1 MKENHSADKNCE
13 SDQDK
18 SSCPKSNTDTSVGTE
33 EVIIDSKDK
42 SILRDEEAVW
52 VDTTA
57 TQTTKSGDVLEEAKD
72 PHESTERRSRTQ
84 FTFTLSQIEELERV
98 FNENKYPDAKTR

>member
-1 MKENHSADKNCE
+1 MKENHSADKNYE
-13 SDQDK
+13 GDQDK

-42 SILRDEEAVW
+42 SILRDEEAVQ
-52 VDTTA
+52 VDATA
-57 TQTTKSGDVLEEAKD
+57 TQATKSGKVLEEAKE
-72 PHESTERRSRTQ
+72 PHESSERRSRTQ
-84 FTFTLSQIEELERV
+84 FTLSQIEELERV